1 MVVCLSRA
9 TPGDLTLMQLGQ
21 ASGQMGNTNSLK
33 MTWEKRFM
41 MTLFLKQ
48 KISRGNRGTFI

>member
-33 MTWEKRFM
+33 MTWEK
-41 MTLFLKQ
+41 KVYDDI
-48 KISRGNRGTFI
+48 ISEAEN

>member
-9 TPGDLTLMQLGQ
+9 TPGNLTLMQLGQ

-33 MTWEKRFM
+33 MTWEKKFM

-48 KISRGNRGTFI
+48 KISRGN

>member
-9 TPGDLTLMQLGQ
+9 TPGDLNLMQLGQ

-33 MTWEKRFM
+33 MTWEKKFM

-48 KISRGNRGTFI
+48 KISLGNQGTFI